1 MPEPIVQLKA
11 ITKRFPGVLANEQVT
26 LDLYPGEVHSVLG
39 ENGAGKTT
47 LMSILAGLY
56 QPDEGEL
63 WVKGRRVHF
72 RSAQDAIRHGVDMV
86 HQHFQ
91 LVKSFTV
98 AENIILGQPS
108 SRGPLVENRRTV
120 GERIRRLSQQYR
132 LDVDPDALIWQLSV
146 GEQQRVEILKALYRG
161 ADVLVLD
168 EPTAVLTPQEAS
180 DLLAILR
187 ILAGQGRAIV
197 FISHKL
203 NEVLAVSDRITVMRN
218 GRVAGS
224 MRPHH
229 ETVTTNELARL
240 MVGREVLP
248 VVTRR
253 AHPAGERWLR
263 IEDLWVND
271 DRGLPAVR
279 GASLEV
285 RAGEIVGLAGVA
297 GNGQRE
303 LEEALRGLRPV
314 QRGRILLGDQESTHA
329 RPSER
334 VAQHF
339 AHIPADRYGWGLLSA
354 ASVAE
359 NLVLETFEQPPY
371 TRRGLL
377 QYHAIFDAAAKL
389 VHVYGVRTPS
399 VASRA
404 GKLSGGNAQKLVLAR
419 ELSLQPRVLLAA
431 QPTRGLDI
439 GAISYVHEQLI
450 EQRDRGV
457 AILLISTELD
467 EIFALSDRIAVL
479 YEGRIVGETPG
490 DNAYRRAVGL
500 MMAGVPEEQAA

>member
-1 MPEPIVQLKA
+1 MHQPIVQLKSV
-11 ITKRFPGVLANEQVT
+11 TKRFPGVVANEQVS
-26 LDLYPGEVHSVLG
+26 LDLYPGEVHSLLG

-56 QPDEGEL
+56 QPDEGEVL
-63 WVKGRRVHF
+63 VQGRRVHF
-72 RSAQDAIRHGVDMV
+72 RSAQDAIRHGIDMV

-108 SRGPLVENRRTV
+108 SRGPLVEDRRKV
-120 GERIRRLSQQYR
+120 GERIRQLSQQYR
-132 LDVDPDALIWQLSV
+132 LDVNPDAQVWQLSV

-168 EPTAVLTPQEAS
+168 EPTAVLTPQEAT
-180 DLLAILR
+180 DLLAIVR
-187 ILAGQGRAIV
+187 TLAGQGRAIV

-203 NEVLAVSDRITVMRN
+203 NEVLAVSDRVTVLRN
-218 GRVAGS
+218 GRVVGS
-224 MRPHH
+224 VQPRQ
-229 ETVTTNELARL
+229 EAVTTSELARL

-248 VVTRR
+248 VVARKGHT
-253 AHPAGERWLR
+253 PGEERLF
-263 IEDLWVND
+263 IEGLWVHD
-271 DRGLPAVR
+271 DRNLPAVR
-279 GASLEV
+279 GIDLTV

-303 LEEALRGLRPV
+303 LEEALRGLRLV
-314 QRGRILLGDQESTHA
+314 TRGRIRLGAQELTYAPPRA
-329 RPSER
+329 RIASR
-334 VAQHF
+334 F
-339 AHIPADRYGWGLLSA
+339 AHIPADRYGWGLLSS

-359 NLVLETFEQPPY
+359 NLVLETFESPPY

-377 QYHAIFDAAAKL
+377 DYVAINATGAQL
-389 VHVYGVRTPS
+389 VQDYDVRTPS
-399 VASRA
+399 VTSRA

-419 ELSLQPRVLLAA
+419 ELAREPQVLLAA

-439 GAISYVHEQLI
+439 GAISYVHQRLI

-479 YEGRIVGETPG
+479 YEGQIIGVTPG
-490 DNAYRRAVGL
+490 DNAYRRHVGL
-500 MMAGVPEEQAA
+500 MMAGVREEQTG